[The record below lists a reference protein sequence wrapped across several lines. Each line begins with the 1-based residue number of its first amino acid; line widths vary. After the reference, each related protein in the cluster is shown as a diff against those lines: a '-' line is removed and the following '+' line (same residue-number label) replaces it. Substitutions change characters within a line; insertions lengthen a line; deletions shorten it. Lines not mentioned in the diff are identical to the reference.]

1 MKRLT
6 ILSMTF
12 LLTMG
17 VLQLYTQKTEKE
29 TNTETKQE
37 SKTERK
43 ELWKLERGQVSDLS
57 KYQFKLDFNKVSN
70 VKWNRLDNF
79 DEATFTKNG
88 QRLTA
93 FYDGEAKLVGTT
105 SVKSFADLPL
115 KGEKQ
120 IKARY
125 FNYSVGRVIFFDD
138 NGKNDTDMVLW
149 GVQFEDKDSYFVE
162 LSKGNN
168 KIIVKVNIQGE
179 VSFFKQ
185 L

>member
-17 VLQLYTQKTEKE
+17 ILQLHARKTGKE
-29 TNTETKQE
+29 TNSEKKQE
-37 SKTERK
+37 SKTEGK
-43 ELWKLERGQVSDLS
+43 ELLQPERVQVSDLA

-70 VKWNRLDNF
+70 IKWNRSDDF

-93 FYDGEAKLVGTT
+93 FYDGKAKLVGTT
-105 SVKSFADLPL
+105 SVRSYADLPL
-115 KGEKQ
+115 KAKKE
-120 IKARY
+120 IKVMY
-125 FNYSVGRVIFFDD
+125 FKYSVGRVTFFDD

-149 GVQFEDKDSYFVE
+149 GVQFEDEDSYFVE
-162 LSKGNN
+162 LAKGNN
-168 KIIVKVNIQGE
+168 KIIVKVNTQGE